1 MEWTR
6 PFLCRLVSSPLCRPL
21 CRPKDEVLS
30 ELGVWLELHL
40 KQLIVIMGH
49 RKEIA
54 EGRCQGRSPRMVPTA
69 ES

>member
-6 PFLCRLVSSPLCRPL
+6 PFLYRLVSSPLCRPR
-21 CRPKDEVLS
+21 CGPGDEVLS
-30 ELGVWLELHL
+30 ELGLRLELHL
-40 KQLIVIMGH
+40 KQLIMIMGY

-54 EGRCQGRSPRMVPTA
+54 EGRCQGRSPRMVPPA